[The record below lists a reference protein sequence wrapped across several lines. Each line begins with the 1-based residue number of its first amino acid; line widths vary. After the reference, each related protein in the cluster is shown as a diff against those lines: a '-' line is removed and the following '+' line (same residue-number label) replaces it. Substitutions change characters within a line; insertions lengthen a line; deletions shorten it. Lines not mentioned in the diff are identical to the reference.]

1 MSEELIKLVYIYY
14 RMPELL
20 LSNIFTNYKGRQSG
34 NSDYICTWL
43 VLKPCK
49 VYKSEYVCEGHY
61 EEVF

>member
-1 MSEELIKLVYIYY
+1 MSEELIKLVCIYY

-49 VYKSEYVCEGHY
+49 VYTSEYVCEGH
-61 EEVF
+61 EVF